1 MNENAQLPATG
12 PGPADIP
19 DFGAKVSGTDWD
31 KPQTHLEVVLQAGQD
46 DPELTGVVISTFLS
60 SEVLFLSR
68 EQVDEESTNVQ
79 PLLLQNADGEP
90 VIALFTHAARIPSA
104 YMEEA
109 PYAVR
114 VPGAAVIDTLEG
126 AGLVIN
132 PGHEL
137 GFEIGAEGVAAIRRD
152 FNADG
157 TLRDTAPQA

>member
-19 DFGAKVSGTDWD
+19 DFGAKASGTDWD

-46 DPELTGVVISTFLS
+46 DPELTGVVISTFLG

-68 EQVDEESTNVQ
+68 EQVDEESANVQ

-90 VIALFTHAARIPSA
+90 VIALFTHAARIPAA
-104 YMEEA
+104 YLEEA
-109 PYAVR
+109 AYAVR

-137 GFEIGAEGVAAIRRD
+137 CLEIDAAGVKTIRQEFSLNGSPKNPAE
-152 FNADG
+152 
-157 TLRDTAPQA
+157 

>member
-1 MNENAQLPATG
+1 MNENAQLPTTG
-12 PGPADIP
+12 PGPADLP
-19 DFGAKVSGTDWD
+19 NFGAKTSGTDWD
-31 KPQTHLEVVLQAGQD
+31 QPQTQLEAVLKAGQD

-68 EQVDEESTNVQ
+68 EPVGEESTNVQ
-79 PLLLQNADGEP
+79 PLLLQNADGDP
-90 VIALFTHAARIPSA
+90 VIALFTHAARIPAA
-104 YMEEA
+104 YMDEA
-109 PYAVR
+109 PHAVR

-137 GFEIGAEGVAAIRRD
+137 GFEIGAEGVSAIRRD